1 MQSLYRRWFSYYVV
15 CDEETSSRN
24 IMLKAFRKKKLQA
37 ASSQSTSLS
46 DSSREAVSPDSNL
59 PTPPSSPSSS
69 SSSARTETTTIG
81 RKSSQNANIISRF
94 ASKSSLKYKKG
105 KESVVI
111 QQSRSLKQ
119 EKNEEAELAKAFA
132 IFDVNNDGR
141 ISASELGLVLRS
153 LGDNPTEQEIQAI
166 IQHADADGDGFIGL
180 QEFIDVNTSVACQ
193 SSTSSVASVSG
204 AQPSAE
210 EDSVHVAFHMFDK
223 DGNGYISAEELHAVL
238 VGLGERGHTLE
249 DCRGMISCFDKD
261 GDGFVDYEEFQSM
274 LGVFS

>member
-1 MQSLYRRWFSYYVV
+1 VQSLYRRWFSYYVV
-15 CDEETSSRN
+15 CEEETSSRN

-46 DSSREAVSPDSNL
+46 DSSRESLSSDSNL
-59 PTPPSSPSSS
+59 PTPSSS
-69 SSSARTETTTIG
+69 SSSARTETTALG

-94 ASKSSLKYKKG
+94 ASKSGLKSKKG

-153 LGDNPTEQEIQAI
+153 LGDNPTEQELQAI

-180 QEFIDVNTSVACQ
+180 QEFIDVNTAVACQ